1 MAEVNVKEAAELNRR
16 GEHAAFDPFELGRG
30 LLASWGIR
38 VQLSTSRHVQS

>member
-16 GEHAAFDPFELGRG
+16 GEHAADYPFQVDTG